1 MMLQFQHTPFF
12 RRSQLEVRVKSREKI
27 IMSNKRKNNSFKKIT
42 LNVLFVLLL
51 LIIFWVS
58 LFIGRYP
65 VDPFSVI
72 LILASKLLETLGN
85 CINSLASA
93 IGLHSSLAW
102 SLTPTWDFAMETVV
116 WQIRLPRLL
125 GAVLVGA
132 GLSVS
137 GAAFQGTFRNP
148 LVSESILGVSAGAGA
163 GAAVAIILGQNSFII
178 QLFACLFGLLAVF
191 LTFLVSRVYKSNPTL
206 ILVLSGVV
214 IGSLFGS
221 LTSLLTYI
229 ADPQTQLPDIVFWLL
244 GSLTKVKI
252 ENIYTAGPVILV
264 GIAAIFAV
272 RWRLNTLS
280 MGDDEAKTLGLNTK
294 VFRTFVL
301 VCATIITAVA
311 VSISGLIAW
320 IGLLIPHLSRMIVGP
335 DHKAVIPA
343 SMLIGASYLI
353 LIDTLCRTLIQAEIP
368 LSIVTSMI
376 GAPVFLYFLKK
387 TKESW

>member
-1 MMLQFQHTPFF
+1 
-12 RRSQLEVRVKSREKI
+12 
-27 IMSNKRKNNSFKKIT
+27 MSNKLKKNNFKKIT
-42 LNVLFVLLL
+42 LNVFFILLL
-51 LIIFWVS
+51 LIVFWVS
-58 LFIGRYP
+58 LFVGRYP
-65 VDPFSVI
+65 VDPFNVI
-72 LILASKLLETLGN
+72 LILMSKILETLGN
-85 CINSLASA
+85 CINSIASA

-125 GAVLVGA
+125 GAFLVGA

-137 GAAFQGTFRNP
+137 GATFQGTFRNP

-163 GAAVAIILGQNSFII
+163 GAAVAIILGQNFFII

-206 ILVLSGVV
+206 VLVLAGVV

-221 LTSLLTYI
+221 ITSLLTYI

-244 GSLTKVKI
+244 GSLAKVKMD
-252 ENIYTAGPVILV
+252 NVYTVGPVILV

-301 VCATIITAVA
+301 VCATVITAVA

-320 IGLLIPHLSRMIVGP
+320 IGLIIPHIS
-335 DHKAVIPA
+335 
-343 SMLIGASYLI
+343 
-353 LIDTLCRTLIQAEIP
+353 
-368 LSIVTSMI
+368 
-376 GAPVFLYFLKK
+376 
-387 TKESW
+387 

>member
-51 LIIFWVS
+51 LIIYWVS